1 MEGHC
6 GGVAYQD
13 MAQVRLCSFCAT
25 CFMLTVEGR
34 CGGGIAFQDTAQV
47 RPCSLFL
54 DFLSRKILES
64 NPPTPASIS
73 M

>member
-1 MEGHC
+1 M
-6 GGVAYQD
+6 
-13 MAQVRLCSFCAT
+13 
-25 CFMLTVEGR
+25 EGR

-54 DFLSRKILES
+54 DFLFVVLKCFAELTQVAPAHPCARDIPFIL
-64 NPPTPASIS
+64 NITPASIS